1 MKNANEPLDSS
12 VEQAKWL
19 LNQQR
24 QMLEAGIYDL
34 NRKRDRERLGRLKIE
49 AEKIRQSLEKARDKE
64 KRARERQKELDRENQ
79 RHS

>member
-1 MKNANEPLDSS
+1 MKNVNEPLDSS

-24 QMLEAGIYDL
+24 QMLETGIYDL

-49 AEKIRQSLEKARDKE
+49 AEKIRQSLEKAKDRE
-64 KRARERQKELDRENQ
+64 KRVRERQKELDKTRG
-79 RHS
+79 